1 MFIVVEGIDL
11 VGKSV
16 QHGLLVEYLRRRGR
30 LVSECSFPDYDSP
43 TGEAIRDHLRG
54 DVALT
59 NQDDALGLSN
69 VSSHDALAFQ
79 CLQVVDKY
87 AVAPEISR
95 ELAEGRTVVACR
107 WWQSAHAYGLESGLD
122 REWVG
127 RTVALL
133 PRADVNVL
141 LDLDPA
147 RARRRPGVPL
157 DRLEA
162 RLALQE
168 RVRQRYLALWRRE
181 SGDPGFWAV
190 VDAGG
195 SEGEVHGRVLAV
207 LKAAGVLDV
216 PGGRGA

>member
-1 MFIVVEGIDL
+1 MFVVVEGIDL
-11 VGKSV
+11 VGKTA
-16 QHGLLVEYLRRRGR
+16 QHELLVEHLRRRGH
-30 LVSECSFPDYDSP
+30 LVSAYSFPAYDSP
-43 TGEAIRDHLRG
+43 TGRAVSDYLRG
-54 DVALT
+54 ELEVTTWDSDRYEA
-59 NQDDALGLSN
+59 APSP
-69 VSSHDALAFQ
+69 HDALVFQ
-79 CLQVVDKY
+79 CLQLADKY
-87 AVAPEISR
+87 AAAPEISR
-95 ELAEGRTVVACR
+95 ALSEGRTVVACR

-127 RTVALL
+127 RTCALL

-168 RVRQRYLALWRRE
+168 RVRRRYLDLWRSE
-181 SGDPGFWAV
+181 NGEPGFWGV

-195 SEGEVHGRVLAV
+195 SAGEVHGRVLAF
-207 LKAAGVLDV
+207 LADV
-216 PGGRGA
+216 GALEVSR